1 MQIVIRLLNLD
12 WVGNKNTDNEK
23 FNDMQYVLDQAVE
36 GLGYGMVESNSDI
49 YNLAQFGNED
59 QTINRF
65 VKKISDKP
73 LTWSQANE
81 EASNNKLNY
90 DTSTFLDA
98 DGYTMLNANDS
109 ATLIANVGTLP
120 DGTEITWKTAP
131 KFDNDGIL
139 TNTPVISVKEPDKA
153 ELEVT
158 LTDEDKAQLH
168 TPSYGYTLEWKNE
181 PLIDKI
187 EENGNHI
194 TKFVFL

>member
-36 GLGYGMVESNSDI
+36 GQVMEWL
-49 YNLAQFGNED
+49 
-59 QTINRF
+59 
-65 VKKISDKP
+65 K
-73 LTWSQANE
+73 WSQANE
-81 EASNNKLNY
+81 EASNNNLNY

-98 DGYTMLNANDS
+98 DGYTMLDANDS

-139 TNTPVISVKEPDKA
+139 TNTPVISVKEPA
-153 ELEVT
+153 SSNT
-158 LTDEDKAQLH
+158 LD
-168 TPSYGYTLEWKNE
+168 
-181 PLIDKI
+181 
-187 EENGNHI
+187 
-194 TKFVFL
+194 F

>member
-36 GLGYGMVESNSDI
+36 GLGYGMVEINSDI

-81 EASNNKLNY
+81 EASNNNLNY

-98 DGYTMLNANDS
+98 DGYTMLDANDS

-120 DGTEITWKTAP
+120 DGTEITWKTAL

-139 TNTPVISVKEPDKA
+139 TNTPVISVKEPA
-153 ELEVT
+153 SSNT
-158 LTDEDKAQLH
+158 LD
-168 TPSYGYTLEWKNE
+168 
-181 PLIDKI
+181 
-187 EENGNHI
+187 
-194 TKFVFL
+194 F

>member
-81 EASNNKLNY
+81 EASNNNLNY
-90 DTSTFLDA
+90 DTSTFLDT

-120 DGTEITWKTAP
+120 DGIEITWKTAP

-153 ELEVT
+153 ELE
-158 LTDEDKAQLH
+158 
-168 TPSYGYTLEWKNE
+168 N
-181 PLIDKI
+181 
-187 EENGNHI
+187 
-194 TKFVFL
+194 

>member
-81 EASNNKLNY
+81 EASNNNLNY
-90 DTSTFLDA
+90 ENRGQIPLPPKSYYFFPPRGCLGWAGSRIITGSPPSIHSGVSTTF
-98 DGYTMLNANDS
+98 
-109 ATLIANVGTLP
+109 
-120 DGTEITWKTAP
+120 
-131 KFDNDGIL
+131 
-139 TNTPVISVKEPDKA
+139 
-153 ELEVT
+153 
-158 LTDEDKAQLH
+158 
-168 TPSYGYTLEWKNE
+168 
-181 PLIDKI
+181 
-187 EENGNHI
+187 
-194 TKFVFL
+194 